1 MYAVQVGPSLGSFS
15 LSAALLKALLAEFAP
30 EITARAAKMDSD
42 PHFWMPMTLTA
53 EAYES
58 VPPQTLNPEPC
69 ALNPKP

>member
-1 MYAVQVGPSLGSFS
+1 MGPSLGSFS

-30 EITARAAKMDSD
+30 EITAKAAKMDSD

-58 VPPQTLNPEPC
+58 VPP
-69 ALNPKP
+69 